1 VAVGDLLAGVGAVR
15 RGGDA
20 EQGHVD
26 RALDDVLDGAREAG
40 RAEGVADVA
49 LLRAQRQGCEGG
61 STDNAGVKKPRY
73 LVARHVA
80 RGDDRAA
87 RLGRVEGVRVGDDAR
102 AEEARFAEAAVL
114 AHPVLEFED
123 AGALRALRAA
133 VALERLGAEGV
144 GVAPGPRLEQLRLFV
159 GGGGVDVVLRE
170 RKQSRLQNWVSGWKG
185 LVSSWELV
193 SS

>member
-1 VAVGDLLAGVGAVR
+1 MKDRGVV
-15 RGGDA
+15 
-20 EQGHVD
+20 
-26 RALDDVLDGAREAG
+26 
-40 RAEGVADVA
+40 
-49 LLRAQRQGCEGG
+49 CE
-61 STDNAGVKKPRY
+61 SVTATY
-73 LVARHVA
+73 
-80 RGDDRAA
+80 
-87 RLGRVEGVRVGDDAR
+87 
-102 AEEARFAEAAVL
+102 
-114 AHPVLEFED
+114 LEFKD

-159 GGGGVDVVLRE
+159 GGGGVDVVLRG